1 MELSQRTIT
10 LRQGISAFASWRTV
24 SHFLLCN
31 LIGVKCSPYKYCP
44 QTLIKQMTSDF
55 PRWIFSLI
63 VFWTLFQ
70 WDYFQTHSRLC
81 PGSQSSITLWLLH
94 ALIHSDSVSVRSF
107 WLQIRTWEPK
117 GFNNRRALLA
127 HITKKHRGEAGLEHG
142 LLRVLLSFCFAF
154 LA

>member
-31 LIGVKCSPYKYCP
+31 LIGVKCSPYKCWP
-44 QTLIKQMTSDF
+44 QTRIKHMTSHF
-55 PRWIFSLI
+55 PHWIFSLI

-81 PGSQSSITLWLLH
+81 PSSQNSIALWLLQ
-94 ALIHSDSVSVRSF
+94 ALTHSGSVSVRSF
-107 WLQIRTWEPK
+107 WLQIRTWESE
-117 GFNNRRALLA
+117 GFNNRRDLLA
-127 HITKKHRGEAGLEHG
+127 HITEKHRGEAGLKHG